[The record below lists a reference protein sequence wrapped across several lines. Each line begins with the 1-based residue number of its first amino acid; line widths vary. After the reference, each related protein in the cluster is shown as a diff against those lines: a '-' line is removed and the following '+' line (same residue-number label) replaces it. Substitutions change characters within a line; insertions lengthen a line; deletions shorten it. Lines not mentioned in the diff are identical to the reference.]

1 MFFFYFLLELL
12 RLMWFMASCVNVLP
26 WSVSQS
32 GQVDATPKSC
42 YFQSLFN
49 VYILAHKP
57 YSFWER
63 SLKGIILHVEIES
76 LQQNTNAV
84 AVVTMS

>member
-1 MFFFYFLLELL
+1 M
-12 RLMWFMASCVNVLP
+12 
-26 WSVSQS
+26 
-32 GQVDATPKSC
+32 DATPKSC

-57 YSFWER
+57 YSFCER

-84 AVVTMS
+84 AVITVLKLYYYNKIIDNLITVKI